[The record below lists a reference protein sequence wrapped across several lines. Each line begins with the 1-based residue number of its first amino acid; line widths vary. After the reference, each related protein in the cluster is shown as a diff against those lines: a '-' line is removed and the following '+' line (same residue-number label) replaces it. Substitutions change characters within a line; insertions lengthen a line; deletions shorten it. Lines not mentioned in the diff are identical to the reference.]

1 MNKTFVAA
9 ILAIFSILGAASC
22 SSDNANR
29 TSNNSSTS
37 NTNSTSTVNALKN
50 GVETAVN
57 SVSNAVTGRPTEEDF
72 WNKAAEG
79 GMAEV
84 ELSKLAQTK
93 SQNADVKKFAQ
104 MMITDHTKAN
114 TELKALAAKKNV
126 TLPTALSSSHKST
139 LDKLGTLSGADFDKA
154 YVDAMVSD
162 HDGAVSLFQTEGDGG
177 TDPDLKA
184 FAAKT
189 LPTLKGH
196 QTAIKDIKSKMK

>member
-9 ILAIFSILGAASC
+9 ILALFSILGAASC

-37 NTNSTSTVNALKN
+37 NTSNTSTVNALKN

-162 HDGAVSLFQTEGDGG
+162 HNDAVSLFQTEGDGG

-189 LPTLKGH
+189 LPTLKSH